1 MVTGSFSRNQLKGD
15 SDNDEDSEKYQIER
29 SLRNDP
35 GRPFDILAMSM
46 NTEDAQQLQRFKEE
60 RRGLLSDEIHLDKY
74 P

>member
-1 MVTGSFSRNQLKGD
+1 MLNKYERWLQSNSGHMVTGSFSRNQLKGD

-46 NTEDAQQLQRFKEE
+46 NTEDA
-60 RRGLLSDEIHLDKY
+60 
-74 P
+74 